1 MQDSKGKRLPEPQA
15 PPGGD
20 PRQPADETPVPA
32 RRNVVRL
39 NTDVITRDLGGG
51 SVLVHLGTNRI
62 YEANSTAGRVV
73 TLLAEGRSLDEIY
86 TILFGEYLADEA
98 TIRRDVD
105 DLLRELGDEG
115 LLDVDGPQR

>member
-1 MQDSKGKRLPEPQA
+1 MQDSRLPETVA
-15 PPGGD
+15 PPEAGARPQGNEM
-20 PRQPADETPVPA
+20 ADPA

-105 DLLRELGDEG
+105 DLVRELADEG
-115 LLDVDGPQR
+115 LLDVDDPRR